1 MVHIPPFEVTIWIEQ
16 LEDGC
21 KYDLATTCASSI
33 SLDELEELSVDP
45 ATTSAMLSPRSLKL
59 SYGPMRGSDR
69 LRQNIAALY
78 RSPTVTQESILTTNG
93 GIVANQIV
101 LQALL
106 SADDHVVVMYP
117 TYEQLY
123 QTPRMLGAE
132 VTLWKLTPS
141 SSPEDKWEWTL
152 DLAFLRS
159 AIKPNTKMLVLNSPN
174 NPTGAHLSADM
185 QKQILAIAAEH
196 DLIVFCDEVF
206 YPLFRMEDPP
216 SSFLDLN
223 YDKAI
228 VIGSLSKAYSL
239 AGTRT
244 GWIASANSELL
255 DRCAAMRHYT
265 TISVSQIDEAIAAE
279 ALADRCRLP
288 LLARAN
294 RLATT
299 NIHALETFVEEHRGR
314 CSWSKPVAGTTAM
327 LLFMRDGRPVDDKE
341 FCLRLLRT
349 TGVLLCPA
357 SVCFG
362 DGKESADF
370 RGFVRVG
377 AAIDTAEMAGAL
389 REMRRFMA
397 EGFAEVPLAPA

>member
-33 SLDELEELSVDP
+33 SLEELEELSLDKP
-45 ATTSAMLSPRSLKL
+45 KTSQQLSPRALKL
-59 SYGPMRGSDR
+59 SYGPMRGSDH

-78 RSPTVTQESILTTNG
+78 RNPAVTKDSILTTNG

-106 SADDHVVVMYP
+106 SRDDHAIVMYP

-132 VTLWKLTPS
+132 VTLWKLDPS
-141 SSPEDKWEWTL
+141 EGRWQL

-159 AIKPNTKMLVLNSPN
+159 SIKANTRMIVLNSPN
-174 NPTGAHLSADM
+174 NPTGAHLSPQM
-185 QKQILAIAAEH
+185 QREIISIAQEH

-206 YPLFRMEDPP
+206 YPLFRLEEQALQPQ
-216 SSFLDLN
+216 SFLDLG
-223 YDKAI
+223 YHKAI

-239 AGTRT
+239 AGTRI
-244 GWIASANSELL
+244 GWIASTDQGLL
-255 DRCAAMRHYT
+255 EKTAAMRHYT

-288 LLARAN
+288 LLSRAKS
-294 RLATT
+294 LAAT
-299 NIHALETFVEEHRGR
+299 NTRALETFVEEHREG
-314 CSWSKPVAGTTAM
+314 CSWVKPAAGNTAM
-327 LLFMRDGRPVDDKE
+327 LLFTRNGRPVDDKE
-341 FCLRLLRT
+341 LCLQLLKKY
-349 TGVLLCPA
+349 GVLLCPA
-357 SVCFG
+357 DICFG
-362 DGKESADF
+362 DGARGDF
-370 RGFVRVG
+370 PGYVRVG
-377 AAIDTAEMAGAL
+377 VAIDTAEMAGAL
-389 REMRRFMA
+389 QEMRKFMA
-397 EGFAEVPLAPA
+397 EDFSAIPLAPL